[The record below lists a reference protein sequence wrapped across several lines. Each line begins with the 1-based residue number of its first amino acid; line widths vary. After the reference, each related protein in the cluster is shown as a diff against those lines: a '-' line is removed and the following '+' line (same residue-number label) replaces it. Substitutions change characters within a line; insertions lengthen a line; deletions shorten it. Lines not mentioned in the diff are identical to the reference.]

1 LGFEAF
7 LMGPSAAV
15 AWVVVI
21 IVNIFTIIFL
31 RLLAREQA

>member
-1 LGFEAF
+1 
-7 LMGPSAAV
+7 MGPSAAI

-21 IVNIFTIIFL
+21 IVNIFAFLFL